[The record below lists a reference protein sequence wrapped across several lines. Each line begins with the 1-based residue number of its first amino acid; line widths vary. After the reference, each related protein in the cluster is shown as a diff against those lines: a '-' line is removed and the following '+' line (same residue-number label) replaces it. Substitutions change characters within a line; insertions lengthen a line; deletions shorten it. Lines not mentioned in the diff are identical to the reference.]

1 MEEVEG
7 GCGKNE
13 AEWTGKEEI
22 KKQEF
27 VGRK

>member
-1 MEEVEG
+1 MEKVERG
-7 GCGKNE
+7 SGKNE

-22 KKQEF
+22 KKQVF